1 MSEKTPP
8 IEIPDEIV
16 LRDGR
21 KFDVKTL
28 IKGIGPSNIVNL
40 RTGHIKKPAVKR
52 ASTIHPMFSDEEK
65 IWMSTVSPDE
75 VIERYP
81 SLKRPYV
88 YVLQQHGR
96 RILKHNG

>member
-8 IEIPDEIV
+8 IKIPDEIV

-21 KFDVKTL
+21 KFDVDKL
-28 IKGIGPSNIVNL
+28 IKNIGPRDIVNL
-40 RTGHIKKPAVKR
+40 RTGYIKKPAVKR
-52 ASTIHPMFSDEEK
+52 ASTIHPTFSDEEK

-75 VIERYP
+75 VIKRYP
-81 SLKRPYV
+81 TLKRPYI

-96 RILKHNG
+96 KILQDNG